1 MGKKKNKDSKKSNII
16 IYILLILILLVLYA
30 RYIEPM
36 NLFIKEYKIESKDIP
51 KNFDGIKI
59 VHFSDIHYGRTV
71 DNRYLEKIVDMINKQ
86 KPDIVIYTGD
96 FIDEDINL
104 SDKKI
109 AEINKILNKI
119 DSTLGNYAVAGN
131 HDMKYFS
138 NYKKILDN
146 NFTLLDNQQKILYYK
161 DNEAISLI
169 GLADSLESTI
179 NYEILN
185 KESMYYTFVICH
197 EPDEFDKIK
206 KYDFDV
212 MLSGHSHNGQIR
224 APFIGT
230 IATPP
235 GAKKYYDEHYS
246 IDNKEIFISNGIGTS
261 GINLRF
267 MSRPSISLYRLY
279 SE

>member
-1 MGKKKNKDSKKSNII
+1 MVKKKNKEKSSNII

-30 RYIEPM
+30 RYVEPM

-59 VHFSDIHYGRTV
+59 IHFSDIHYGRIV
-71 DNRYLEKIVDMINKQ
+71 DNKYLEKIVDMINKQ

-96 FIDEDINL
+96 FLDKNVNL

-109 AEINKILNKI
+109 EEINTILSKI

-138 NYKKILDN
+138 DYKKILDN
-146 NFTLLDNQQKILYYK
+146 NFTLLDNQEKILYYK
-161 DNEAISLI
+161 GNEAISLV

-179 NYEILN
+179 NYEILS
-185 KESMYYTFVICH
+185 KESLYYTFVICH

-206 KYDFDV
+206 DYDFDV

-224 APFIGT
+224 IPFIGT
-230 IATPP
+230 IYTPN
-235 GAKKYYDEHYS
+235 GSKKYFDEYYY

-261 GINLRF
+261 GIDLRF